1 MTEVWLVN
9 GGVKAVTKIT
19 TDSREFKRAAKN
31 LTLENFT
38 IDEQLAL
45 HAIDVVNEGK
55 TLTPA
60 MIKEV
65 VGIGKI

>member
-1 MTEVWLVN
+1 MWLN
-9 GGVKAVTKIT
+9 GGVKTVNKIT
-19 TDSREFKRAAKN
+19 IDSQVYKRVAKN
-31 LTLENFT
+31 LTLENFI
-38 IDEQLAL
+38 IDEKLAL
-45 HAIDVVNEGK
+45 QAIDVVNKGK

>member
-1 MTEVWLVN
+1 MN
-9 GGVKAVTKIT
+9 GGVKTVNKIT
-19 TDSREFKRAAKN
+19 IDSQAYKRAAKN

-45 HAIDVVNEGK
+45 SAIDVVNEGK

>member
-1 MTEVWLVN
+1 LN
-9 GGVKAVTKIT
+9 GGVKTVKEIT
-19 TDSREFKRAAKN
+19 IDSQVFKRAAVN
-31 LTLENFT
+31 LLLEDMI
-38 IDEQLAL
+38 IDEQIAA
-45 HAIDVVNEGK
+45 HAIAVVNEGK